1 MNLAL
6 YTIDFLDLLSKLT
19 MIESKRVPS
28 EFLTILQQEG
38 VSLQS
43 EGVADVALAPVAA
56 LRAVATLRS
65 AQIGITGGEVWE
77 KKGDRFVLTYDIWN
91 VEKSDYTNYDEFVQA
106 SLAIAERQVK
116 KYVDSQDKVFLTL
129 GI

>member
-1 MNLAL
+1 
-6 YTIDFLDLLSKLT
+6 

-28 EFLTILQQEG
+28 DFLTILQQEG

-91 VEKSDYTNYDEFVQA
+91 VEKSDYPNYDEFVQA